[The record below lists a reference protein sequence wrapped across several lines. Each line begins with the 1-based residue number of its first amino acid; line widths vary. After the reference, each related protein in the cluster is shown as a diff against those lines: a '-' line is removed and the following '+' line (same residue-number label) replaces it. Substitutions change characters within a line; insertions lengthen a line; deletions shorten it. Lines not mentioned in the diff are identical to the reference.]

1 MEYGVTGFFI
11 HGLHVGKELD
21 SGSAVGIV
29 FVRTL
34 FELFFILMGIGI
46 GLDISFLAQA
56 QRTDDSEWHFPHF
69 QLNRHRGEM
78 TLKGEVQKGGMDDVV
93 LMMAQSDLRTTQ
105 FLREIEEL
113 FATLP
118 GAEKAR
124 GLLFAFTRRRTVRS
138 SGGCQGLNKSLRM
151 HHV

>member
-1 MEYGVTGFFI
+1 MEYGVTGFFS

-93 LMMAQSDLRTTQ
+93 LMVPQSYLGAAE
-105 FLREIEEL
+105 LLSKVEEL

-118 GAEKAR
+118 GTEEAG
-124 GLLFAFTRRRTVRS
+124 GLLLKMR
-138 SGGCQGLNKSLRM
+138 NEK
-151 HHV
+151 